1 MRLQAIAGV
10 AGLLALSACSS
21 VFETNAP
28 NDQTYVLRAASSSAA
43 SVPPEPAR
51 SSKTLHVSRPS
62 AAPGLESDRIALI
75 RADRSVDFYAGARW
89 AGDVPALVEAL
100 LVDTLRSSGSFRA
113 VFGDGNGVPSDFE
126 LQLTI
131 RRFEAAYTGAGDAPV
146 IQVAI
151 DGALSRVQDR
161 SLVTV
166 LSVSS
171 TQAADANRL
180 SAVVAAFEAAAQRAA
195 TDLARNVDA
204 ALQNVDSPDA
214 SIKR

>member
-1 MRLQAIAGV
+1 
-10 AGLLALSACSS
+10 
-21 VFETNAP
+21 
-28 NDQTYVLRAASSSAA
+28 
-43 SVPPEPAR
+43 
-51 SSKTLHVSRPS
+51 
-62 AAPGLESDRIALI
+62 
-75 RADRSVDFYAGARW
+75 
-89 AGDVPALVEAL
+89 
-100 LVDTLRSSGSFRA
+100 
-113 VFGDGNGVPSDFE
+113 
-126 LQLTI
+126 
-131 RRFEAAYTGAGDAPV
+131 
-146 IQVAI
+146 VAI